1 MTAAPAS
8 PAILDLVAGH
18 MADAMYFDLGRYLI
32 AAGAMTIILWAG
44 GRWLEL
50 YRIQRDRRAKPADY
64 RREVLS
70 SLRTAVVFGVTTLS
84 TLTMRETGLVRFS
97 LGEVHWGLVGLQA
110 VAIILAHDA
119 YFYWM
124 HRAIHHKRLF
134 RAWHMHH
141 HKSRTPTPWAAYSF
155 STWEGVSEAAFVPAY
170 LLIATTIGLEYHGLA
185 MFLFLWHMIIRNV
198 IGHCGVEIYPAGWV
212 DNPLTGW
219 WNTVTHHDLHHSAGT
234 YNFGLYFTWWDRWMG
249 TEHPR
254 YREAFREVTG
264 RQRGPGPEQEPE
276 AAAMPAE

>member
-1 MTAAPAS
+1 MSAAPHD
-8 PAILDLVAGH
+8 PTVLDLVTRH
-18 MADAMYFDLGRYLI
+18 MANAMYFDLGRYFI
-32 AAGAMTIILWAG
+32 AAGFMTLVLWAG
-44 GRWLEL
+44 GRWLGI
-50 YRIQRDRRAKPADY
+50 YRIQQGRRASPADY

-84 TLTMRETGLVRFS
+84 TLAMKQVGLVRFS
-97 LGEVHWGLVGLQA
+97 LGEFTWVELALQT

-155 STWEGVSEAAFVPAY
+155 SAWEGVSEAAFVPLY
-170 LLIATTIGLEYHGLA
+170 LLLATSLGVEYVGWAMLA
-185 MFLFLWHMIIRNV
+185 FLWHMIFRNV

-212 DNPLTGW
+212 DSRWTGW

-234 YNFGLYFTWWDRWMG
+234 WNFGLYFTWWDRWMG
-249 TEHPR
+249 TEHPK
-254 YREAFREVTG
+254 YRETFRAVKA
-264 RQRGPGPEQEPE
+264 RVREPE
-276 AAAMPAE
+276 LTPEPAE

>member
-1 MTAAPAS
+1 MENPMPAAPQAR
-8 PAILDLVAGH
+8 PVLEMVADH
-18 MADAMYFDLGRYLI
+18 MANAMYFDLSRYFI
-32 AAGAMTIILWAG
+32 AAGVMTLVLWAG

-50 YRIQRDRRAKPADY
+50 YRIQQGRRAKLEDY

-70 SLRTAVVFGVTTLS
+70 SLRTAIVFGVTTLS
-84 TLTMRETGLVRFS
+84 TLVMKETGLVRFS
-97 LGEVHWGLVGLQA
+97 LGGFEWWMLALQT

-124 HRAIHHKRLF
+124 HRAIHHRRLF
-134 RAWHMHH
+134 RTWHLHH

-155 STWEGVSEAAFVPAY
+155 SVWEGVSEAAFVPLY
-170 LLIATTIGLEYHGLA
+170 LLIATTLGLEYIGWA
-185 MFLFLWHMIIRNV
+185 MFAFLWHMIIRNV
-198 IGHCGVEIYPAGWV
+198 IGHCGVELYPRWWV

-264 RQRGPGPEQEPE
+264 RRRGPEPE
-276 AAAMPAE
+276 TVAEPAE

>member
-1 MTAAPAS
+1 MSAAPAS
-8 PAILDLVAGH
+8 LDALDLVTRHFANVF
-18 MADAMYFDLGRYLI
+18 YFDLGRYLI
-32 AAGAMTIILWAG
+32 AASVMTLVLWAG

-50 YRIQRDRRAKPADY
+50 YRIQHSRRAKPEDY

-70 SLRTAVVFGVTTLS
+70 SLRTVFVFGVTTLS
-84 TLTMRETGLVRFS
+84 TLAMKQAGLVRFS
-97 LGEVHWGLVGLQA
+97 IEGIEWWVLALQA
-110 VAIILAHDA
+110 IAIILAHDA

-134 RAWHMHH
+134 RTWHLHH

-155 STWEGVSEAAFVPAY
+155 AAPEAVVEAAFVPAW
-170 LLIATTIGLEYHGLA
+170 LLIVTTLGIEYHGLA

-234 YNFGLYFTWWDRWMG
+234 WNFGLYFTWWDRWMG

-254 YREAFREVTG
+254 YRETFREVKARRREVQT
-264 RQRGPGPEQEPE
+264 E
-276 AAAMPAE
+276 AVPAE

>member
-1 MTAAPAS
+1 MSAAAAPS
-8 PAILDLVAGH
+8 RPIFELVAEH
-18 MADAMYFDLGRYLI
+18 FFHVFYFDLGRYLI
-32 AAGAMTIILWAG
+32 AAGVMTLVLWLG
-44 GRWLEL
+44 GRWFEL
-50 YRIQRDRRAKPADY
+50 YRIQQRRAASADY

-70 SLRTAVVFGVTTLS
+70 SLRTVFVFGVTTLS
-84 TLTMRETGLVRFS
+84 TLAMRETGLVRMS
-97 LGEVHWGLVGLQA
+97 LGDFSWGMLAVQT

-124 HRAIHHKRLF
+124 HRAIHHRRLF
-134 RAWHMHH
+134 RTWHLHH

-155 STWEGVSEAAFVPAY
+155 SSWEAMSEAAFVPLY
-170 LLIATTIGLEYHGLA
+170 LLAATTLGFEYIGFA

-198 IGHCGVEIYPAGWV
+198 IGHCGVEIYPRGWV

-219 WNTVTHHDLHHSAGT
+219 WNTVTHHDLHHSSST

-254 YREAFREVTG
+254 YRAAFRAVTE
-264 RQRGPGPEQEPE
+264 RQREIAT
-276 AAAMPAE
+276 AAVPAE

>member
-1 MTAAPAS
+1 MAQTNNAPQS
-8 PAILDLVAGH
+8 VVELVADH
-18 MADAMYFDLGRYLI
+18 FLNVFYFDLGRYLI
-32 AAGAMTIILWAG
+32 AAGVMTVLLWLFS
-44 GRWLEL
+44 RWLEIR
-50 YRIQRDRRAKPADY
+50 RIQQRRAKPEDY

-70 SLRTAVVFGVTTLS
+70 SLRTVFVFGVTTLS
-84 TLTMRETGLVRFS
+84 TLAMRQMGLVSFS
-97 LGEVHWGLVGLQA
+97 IDTFTWTTLAAQT
-110 VAIILAHDA
+110 VAIIVAHDA

-134 RAWHMHH
+134 RTWHLHH

-155 STWEGVSEAAFVPAY
+155 SSWEAVAEAAFVPLY
-170 LLIATTIGLEYHGLA
+170 LLLATTLGFEYVGFA

-198 IGHCGVEIYPAGWV
+198 IGHCGTEIYPRGWV

-254 YREAFREVTG
+254 YRETFREVTG
-264 RQRGPGPEQEPE
+264 RQREPE
-276 AAAMPAE
+276 AVAVPAE

>member
-1 MTAAPAS
+1 MAQMLDAPKS
-8 PAILDLVAGH
+8 VVELVADH
-18 MADAMYFDLGRYLI
+18 FFNVFYFDLGRYLI
-32 AAGAMTIILWAG
+32 AAGVMTALLWLFS
-44 GRWLEL
+44 RWLEIR
-50 YRIQRDRRAKPADY
+50 RIQQRRAKPEDY

-70 SLRTAVVFGVTTLS
+70 SLRTVFVFGVTTLS
-84 TLTMRETGLVRFS
+84 TLAMRQAGLVSFS
-97 LGEVHWGLVGLQA
+97 IDTFTWTTLALQT
-110 VAIILAHDA
+110 VAIIVAHDA

-134 RAWHMHH
+134 RTWHLHH

-155 STWEGVSEAAFVPAY
+155 SSWEAVAEAAFVPLY
-170 LLIATTIGLEYHGLA
+170 LLVATTLGVEYVGFA

-198 IGHCGVEIYPAGWV
+198 IGHCGTEIYPRGWV

-254 YREAFREVTG
+254 YREAFREVTN
-264 RQRGPGPEQEPE
+264 RAREPE
-276 AAAMPAE
+276 TIAEPAE